1 MRILSIETSCDET
14 SIAIVD
20 AKGGIKNP
28 VFKVLAHET
37 ASQIE
42 LHTQYG
48 GVFPMMA
55 KREHSK
61 NIVPLFIKALKKA
74 KMLSYSSSPLGRL
87 GGVLEKA
94 LVREPEMLE
103 IFLREIP
110 KIKIPKI
117 DLIAVTAGPGL
128 EPALWVGI
136 NFAQALGKV
145 WKIPVRPIN
154 HMEGHVMSVLI
165 QKPTKM
171 SKSEFLISKKNTQKV
186 DVKFPAISLLVS
198 GGHTEIVLVK
208 NWMEYK
214 MLGATRDDA
223 AGEAFDKVARM
234 LDLPYPG
241 GPEISRLAQI
251 YRKMLDS
258 TTHKIVLDFCS
269 AQAVALRKG
278 LPKHFSSDIH
288 FPRPMIN
295 SKDFDFSFSG
305 LKTAVLYYIRDK
317 YNPTLALSLSREGK
331 MQIAKEFE
339 DAVVEVLVTKTLRAV
354 EKYEAKSLIVGGGV
368 SANNELQNQLK
379 KQIKNKKLSTKL
391 YLPIKNLSTDN
402 ALMIALAGYFR
413 SVQGKKYTKKI
424 KASGNLGL

>member
-171 SKSEFLISKKNTQKV
+171 SKSEFLISKQ
-186 DVKFPAISLLVS
+186 FPM
-198 GGHTEIVLVK
+198 
-208 NWMEYK
+208 N
-214 MLGATRDDA
+214 
-223 AGEAFDKVARM
+223 
-234 LDLPYPG
+234 
-241 GPEISRLAQI
+241 
-251 YRKMLDS
+251 
-258 TTHKIVLDFCS
+258 
-269 AQAVALRKG
+269 
-278 LPKHFSSDIH
+278 
-288 FPRPMIN
+288 
-295 SKDFDFSFSG
+295 
-305 LKTAVLYYIRDK
+305 
-317 YNPTLALSLSREGK
+317 
-331 MQIAKEFE
+331 
-339 DAVVEVLVTKTLRAV
+339 
-354 EKYEAKSLIVGGGV
+354 
-368 SANNELQNQLK
+368 
-379 KQIKNKKLSTKL
+379 
-391 YLPIKNLSTDN
+391 
-402 ALMIALAGYFR
+402 
-413 SVQGKKYTKKI
+413 
-424 KASGNLGL
+424 